1 MTVNQNQSE
10 ILLAMWWRF
19 RKMHTIFM
27 WIPEHKGIARQTSLA
42 RISHRSKIKHCSA
55 TKSTQ
60 KTCRSRQPRSLRIF
74 YQDRFQNSSLKF
86 DAGLGAKL
94 HTQTLHIYRNW
105 CTLSSSLSLVPL
117 SSEVDSQRTETTPRW
132 HPTLLLSAWFTA
144 NLKEE
149 HPPSEGA
156 HGVQHRLA
164 IPQSNPP
171 PTFRNKKKTQTPE
184 QTSINFFVTPT
195 IACCGCCTTIKPKI
209 PNTQNYTP
217 VTIANP
223 IAV

>member
-1 MTVNQNQSE
+1 M
-10 ILLAMWWRF
+10 
-19 RKMHTIFM
+19 
-27 WIPEHKGIARQTSLA
+27 
-42 RISHRSKIKHCSA
+42 
-55 TKSTQ
+55 
-60 KTCRSRQPRSLRIF
+60 
-74 YQDRFQNSSLKF
+74 
-86 DAGLGAKL
+86 
-94 HTQTLHIYRNW
+94 
-105 CTLSSSLSLVPL
+105 PL

-149 HPPSEGA
+149 QPPSEGA

-164 IPQSNPP
+164 IPQSNPS

-195 IACCGCCTTIKPKI
+195 IACLWLLLHQKPKI

-217 VTIANP
+217 ATIANP
-223 IAV
+223 IAVSIPANSPIPAIPRSLILCHRPNVGEKPSPRRACGQRIGHQSSTR